1 MITPYRDTRRPS
13 PRCGVLIVAIALV
26 GIQGCQSTPTRQ
38 DTGMVIGGVLGG
50 ALGSTIGSGTGQTVA
65 TVIGAIAGAAIGGAI
80 GQSMD
85 DSDRLKTAHALET
98 VRTGVPAQWVNPDT
112 RNSYTVVPERTYE
125 QGGTPC
131 REYTVDATI
140 GGKKEKTV
148 GTACRQAD
156 GSWRVQS

>member
-1 MITPYRDTRRPS
+1 MSPYQVPRSHS
-13 PRCGVLIVAIALV
+13 PRSGLLIVAVMLL
-26 GIQGCQSTPTRQ
+26 GIQGCQNPPTRQ

-50 ALGSTIGSGTGQTVA
+50 ALGSTIGGGSGQTVA
-65 TVIGAIAGAAIGGAI
+65 TVIGAIAGAAIGGAV

-85 DSDRLKTAHALET
+85 ETDRLKTAHALET

-112 RNSYTVVPERTYE
+112 RNSYPVVPDRTYE
-125 QGGTPC
+125 QAGTPC
-131 REYTVDATI
+131 REYTVDAVI